1 MITKNEAKRGKKY
14 CCKKCDYSCKDK
26 YNMRRHLA
34 STKHQMVTNGNK
46 NEAKRGT
53 LKCKCGKVY
62 KFRSGLS
69 RHKKKCTMQFQHHG
83 GDHGPHHNEKLL
95 KKNVTDSHKSQ
106 EMEELYKRMENS
118 VLKNT
123 GVSSDF
129 CKIMQDL
136 VEDNCRKTELMEKI
150 LDQNSALIP
159 KVGSNNNNNISI
171 NVFLNEHC
179 AGAMNLG
186 DFVENVKVTLDDLL
200 YTKDNGYVKGIS
212 NIFVKHLTDME
223 PTERPIQCSDKKRL
237 QFYVKEEDTWQKDK
251 EHEKIN
257 KSIQNVSVKQIKK
270 LKEWENLHP
279 DYLTDKHLM
288 SQWHEMIQKITGGV
302 NVEEREKNTENI
314 KKGILNTVDMKNA
327 MV

>member
-1 MITKNEAKRGKKY
+1 MVTKTRQKGGKKY
-14 CCKKCDYSCKDK
+14 CCEKCEYSCKDK
-26 YNMRRHLA
+26 YNMKRHLS
-34 STKHQMVTNGNK
+34 STKHQMVTNGNI

-69 RHKKKCTMQFQHHG
+69 RHKKNCVAEIQHRVGYHS
-83 GDHGPHHNEKLL
+83 PHHNKKLST
-95 KKNVTDSHKSQ
+95 KIETASHKSP
-106 EMEELYKRMENS
+106 EMEELYKIMENS
-118 VLKNT
+118 VLKEA
-123 GVSSDF
+123 GVSDL

-223 PTERPIQCSDKKRL
+223 PTSRPIQCSDKKRL
-237 QFYVKEEDTWQKDK
+237 QFYVKEENTWQKDK
-251 EHEKIN
+251 EHKKIN
-257 KSIQNVSVKQIKK
+257 KSIQNVSIKQIKK
-270 LKEWENLHP
+270 LKEWEKLHP
-279 DYLTDKHLM
+279 NYLIDKHLM
-288 SQWHEMIQKITGGV
+288 SEWHEMIQKIVGGV
-302 NVEEREKNTENI
+302 DAEEREKNTENI
-314 KKGILNTVDMKNA
+314 KKGILDTVDMKNA